1 MTWINDPQ
9 IWLSLVTL
17 TFLEIVLGI
26 DNVIVISILSGKVEA
41 ARQATA
47 RRLGILFALV
57 TRVMLLFSLSW
68 LAGLTGTLFS
78 IGGHGFSG
86 RDLVLIVG
94 GLFLLVKSTQE
105 IHHSLEGGEEG
116 PMVAGKARATMGAVI
131 FQIAM
136 IDIIFSLDSVIT
148 AIGIAKELG
157 VMVAAVVISM
167 VIMLWLSGPISS
179 FVHRHPTVK
188 MLALSFLIL
197 IGFMLVIDGF
207 GQHVPKGYIY
217 FAMGF
222 SLMVELL
229 NMRLRKKSEPVK
241 LHERSEELVEALEE
255 QKGEAAPV
263 QRHAGER

>member
-1 MTWINDPQ
+1 MTWFYDPQ
-9 IWLSLVTL
+9 IWLSLLTL

-26 DNVIVISILSGKVEA
+26 DNVIVISILAGKVEA

-57 TRVMLLFSLSW
+57 TRVLLLFSLSW
-68 LAGLTGTLFS
+68 LAGLTSTLFS

-105 IHHSLEGGEEG
+105 IHHSLEGGDEG
-116 PMVAGKARATMGAVI
+116 AAIAGKARATMAAVV
-131 FQIAM
+131 FQIAVV
-136 IDIIFSLDSVIT
+136 DIIFSLDSVIT
-148 AIGIAKELG
+148 AIGIAQHLW
-157 VMVAAVVISM
+157 VMVTAVVISM
-167 VIMLWLSGPISS
+167 FIMLWLAGPISD

-229 NMRLRKKSEPVK
+229 NMRLRKKGEPVH
-241 LHERSEELVEALEE
+241 LHERSEELSEELEREKSEAVSH
-255 QKGEAAPV
+255 GS
-263 QRHAGER
+263 